1 MLGNTI
7 VQCAKEAASWPK
19 IEMDDEKDKA
29 ELRDLIR
36 KVATEMTDVK
46 YKAEDLDLPEV
57 VKLLEVA
64 WGCLGSAFDEA
75 R

>member
-1 MLGNTI
+1 
-7 VQCAKEAASWPK
+7 
-19 IEMDDEKDKA
+19 MDDEKA
-29 ELRDLIR
+29 ELRDSIR
-36 KVATEMTDVK
+36 KVAAEVTDII

>member
-1 MLGNTI
+1 
-7 VQCAKEAASWPK
+7 
-19 IEMDDEKDKA
+19 MDDEKDKS

-36 KVATEMTDVK
+36 KVACEMTDIK

-64 WGCLGSAFDEA
+64 WGCLGSAFDEV

>member
-1 MLGNTI
+1 
-7 VQCAKEAASWPK
+7 
-19 IEMDDEKDKA
+19 MDDEKDKS

-36 KVATEMTDVK
+36 NVACEITEIK
-46 YKAEDLDLPEV
+46 YKAEHLDLPEV

-64 WGCLGSAFDEA
+64 WGCLGNAFDEV

>member
-1 MLGNTI
+1 MNNR
-7 VQCAKEAASWPK
+7 
-19 IEMDDEKDKA
+19 EKDKS

-36 KVATEMTDVK
+36 KVAFEITEIK

-64 WGCLGSAFDEA
+64 WGCLGNAFDKA